1 MYIMTSLLFIPL
13 NNTSE
18 FSIRESHHSQTTRRM
33 KSPISPFNHIR
44 ESHHS
49 QTNTDTHKDRI
60 SLTIFVNHITLK
72 HCRTLSGRCGR
83 LTIFVNHITLKPR
96 FQLSQHEWSL
106 TIFVNHITL
115 KPFTSPPYNRKSLTI
130 FVNHIT
136 LKHC

>member
-1 MYIMTSLLFIPL
+1 MTSLLFIPL

-72 HCRTLSGRCGR
+72 PYPQIAIAFGSLTIFVNHITLKHCRTLSGRCGR

-115 KPFTSPPYNRKSLTI
+115 KLG
-130 FVNHIT
+130 
-136 LKHC
+136 